1 MTPKEQVAFFEEQ
14 RVKRLFRKY
23 RIDPTSGDR
32 WRDLALALAKR
43 HEPHFSPLKRG
54 RPKKHDDDPEL
65 ILRVELLRCRD
76 GLSITNAC
84 KVISETG
91 ALKGKPTTLQD
102 RYKRL
107 MHHPRHDWC
116 TLLKVLRAMARDRD
130 TYIEGLEAG
139 SGAKIFNFT
148 PTV

>member
-1 MTPKEQVAFFEEQ
+1 LPFSRSNGLSGFSENTGSTPLAATAGVTS
-14 RVKRLFRKY
+14 RL
-23 RIDPTSGDR
+23 P
-32 WRDLALALAKR
+32 
-43 HEPHFSPLKRG
+43 FSPLKRG